1 MPELKHGIVKVKTL
15 LQLDNLKIPDYQ
27 RPYKWNI
34 KNVNQLIDD
43 IIFFKEKSAY
53 RIGTV
58 VMHKDTDQKLNIVD
72 GQQRSIT
79 LTLIAFALKAHEQ
92 KADSLKK
99 IKDFDF
105 EKLPDFEFSNE
116 ESKKNILSNY
126 QEIVRR
132 VNQSEFDEKVIDF
145 FFNKCEVVEV
155 IITDVSEAFQFFD
168 SQNARG
174 KDLEPHDLLKAFH
187 LREMLHLPTKEQ
199 TKSVEAWE
207 KIKTLELVDVFGTYL
222 FRIRNWSKGNS
233 ARYFTKND
241 VDLFKGISLNNLEV
255 FPYAQLFRISH
266 FYTENYNKEYHRSI
280 DLHKLEYPFQI
291 DQVIVNGKRF
301 FEMVIHYK
309 EMIDEITNWET
320 SPLSEDKN
328 ETGIF
333 EKLERYDGRVRTGDK
348 YVRTLFNCALIY
360 FCDKFG
366 MKNLTQPVIDK
377 IFIWAYSLRLKSY
390 AVQMASIDNYALALD
405 TKFFK
410 TMKESINPREIM
422 NINLETINKN
432 ESSKTEEI
440 VELFKKLNYFDGK

>member
-79 LTLIAFALKAHEQ
+79 LTLKAFALKAHEQ

-132 VNQSEFDEKVIDF
+132 VNQSEFDEKVVDF

-155 IITDVSEAFQFFD
+155 ILTDISEAFQFFD

-187 LREMLHLPTKEQ
+187 LREMLHLPKEEQ

-241 VDLFKGISLNNLEV
+241 VDLFKGISLNNSETYP
-255 FPYAQLFRISH
+255 FAQLFKVGH
-266 FYTENYNKEYHRSI
+266 FYIEHYNKEYHRSI
-280 DLHKLEYPFQI
+280 DSQKLEYPFQI

-301 FEMVIHYK
+301 FEMVSHYK
-309 EMIDEITNWET
+309 KMIDRITELKSST
-320 SPLSEDKN
+320 SSEFKIEND
-328 ETGIF
+328 IF
-333 EKLERYDGRVRTGDK
+333 EILHTYEGKERTGDK
-348 YVRTLFNCALIY
+348 YVRVLFDCALIHY
-360 FCDKFG
+360 FDKFG
-366 MKNLTQPVIDK
+366 VKNISAATDK
-377 IFIWAYSLRLKSY
+377 FFIWAYTLRLQRQ
-390 AVQMASIDNYALALD
+390 AVQMASMDNHALEKNVFKIIREAINQKDIQNIQLEKITD
-405 TKFFK
+405 KISTKTQKIEDKFK
-410 TMKESINPREIM
+410 E
-422 NINLETINKN
+422 
-432 ESSKTEEI
+432 
-440 VELFKKLNYFDGK
+440 LNYYNGK